1 LRRCVQ
7 APTSANERP
16 DPAAIIIAG
25 TRTSMPARIIDLT
38 AAIVSALPR
47 SSETAVEPQ
56 NVRIV
61 RSPISPATA

>member
-1 LRRCVQ
+1 
-7 APTSANERP
+7 
-16 DPAAIIIAG
+16 
-25 TRTSMPARIIDLT
+25 MPARIIDLT